1 MKYRASQKFS
11 GMFLFTFR
19 QDSILLADLHPII
32 SQMYKKTLCSEEQ
45 QVSRLI
51 KTIAFFWCITKI
63 WSYKTWVTDRLYPVI
78 PPADFLKYVPD
89 FLHVFLFGFSVLA
102 LLVLLFVKANRLL
115 LISLFLS
122 ELLSCSL
129 DTVRWQ
135 PWEYMYMCFLLII
148 VINLHRPKRILMLG
162 HLFLVSVY
170 FFSGLHKLSR
180 GFLSSIWMN
189 MVLMDFFGLSMEA
202 ILKYKLYFIGLLI
215 PFTEILLA
223 VLLFISESKRKISYL
238 LILTHISILIFI
250 GPFGIQY
257 NSVVWPWNLAMISIL
272 IVVYAKPVEP
282 IRREF
287 FITNSYWIVLWFVLP
302 VLSFFGSWYQYFS
315 FNLYSGKGEH
325 MYIYFSEKQ
334 KELRPYFE
342 PGSGNRH
349 KNEPYIIL
357 QNWAMK
363 EIRSAP
369 VPETEMHREIA
380 ISLRRRY
387 HKRIVRIML
396 YNPQTGKITEL

>member
-1 MKYRASQKFS
+1 
-11 GMFLFTFR
+11 MFLFAFR
-19 QDSILLADLHPII
+19 QDSIFLTDLHSSFP
-32 SQMYKKTLCSEEQ
+32 MYKKISLPEEQ
-45 QVSRLI
+45 QVSLLI
-51 KTIAFFWCITKI
+51 RALAFFWCVTKI

-78 PPADFLKYVPD
+78 PPVDFLKYVPD
-89 FLHVFLFGFSVLA
+89 FMHVFFFGFSVAA
-102 LLVLLFVKANRLL
+102 LLAVLFVKVNRLL

-135 PWEYMYMCFLLII
+135 PWEYMYLCFLLI
-148 VINLHRPKRILMLG
+148 VIINFRRPKHIIMLG

-180 GFLSSIWMN
+180 GFLSSIWIN
-189 MVLMDFFGLSMEA
+189 MVLTDFFGLSMEI

-215 PFTEILLA
+215 PIAEIFLA
-223 VLLFISESKRKISYL
+223 VLLFISKSKREISYL
-238 LILTHISILIFI
+238 LILTHIGILIFI

-272 IVVYAKPVEP
+272 VIIYAKPVEP
-282 IRREF
+282 MHRKIL
-287 FITNSYWIVLWFVLP
+287 TVNGYWIVLWFVLP
-302 VLSFFGSWYQYFS
+302 FLSFFGNWYQYFS
-315 FNLYSGKGEH
+315 FNLYSGKGEQ
-325 MYIYFSEKQ
+325 MYIYFSEKER
-334 KELRPYFE
+334 ELSPYFD
-342 PGSGNRH
+342 PASDKKYGN
-349 KNEPYIIL
+349 KPCINL

-369 VPETEMHREIA
+369 LPENEVHRDIA
-380 ISLRRRY
+380 VSLRRKY

-396 YNPQTGKITEL
+396 YDPQTGKTTEL